1 MDKLNKTI
9 VDNWVLIDLNRGR
22 EKKGKEAVG
31 AFPAYL
37 YTKLYSKL
45 HTKLYTLLCIE
56 NL

>member
-9 VDNWVLIDLNRGR
+9 VDNWVRIGETGR

-31 AFPAYL
+31 AFRGDL
-37 YTKLYSKL
+37 HTKL
-45 HTKLYTLLCIE
+45 HTKLYTLLCTE

>member
-9 VDNWVLIDLNRGR
+9 VDNWVRVGETGR

-37 YTKLYSKL
+37 TTSYNI
-45 HTKLYTLLCIE
+45 LL
-56 NL
+56 

>member
-9 VDNWVLIDLNRGR
+9 VDNWVRIGETGR

-31 AFPAYL
+31 AFRGDL
-37 YTKLYSKL
+37 HTKLYSKL
-45 HTKLYTLLCIE
+45 HTKLYTLLCTE